1 MNTKFC
7 SSATSD
13 QEKLIPDCL
22 KRKPVVVLE
31 RLPEQFVQELQKDRT
46 HSAGSME
53 VQLSEMT
60 TPVELSKQQLVV
72 KAKVSSNSW
81 LRHGA
86 VLELLK
92 RHAEAS
98 ETMSTPHKEQ
108 VTCNEGQELIHEG
121 PEPKVLKDLPEEE
134 SEHQA
139 EHCNLAQFTP
149 HNEQATCN
157 EGEELIYEG
166 PEPKVLKD
174 LPKEESEHQAEHCNL
189 AQFTPHKE
197 QVTEWTLSR

>member
-7 SSATSD
+7 SSAISD

-31 RLPEQFVQELQKDRT
+31 RLPGQFVQELQKDRT
-46 HSAGSME
+46 HSAGSVE
-53 VQLSEMT
+53 VQLSEIT
-60 TPVELSKQQLVV
+60 TPVVELSKQQLVV

-98 ETMSTPHKEQ
+98 ETMST
-108 VTCNEGQELIHEG
+108 LLL
-121 PEPKVLKDLPEEE
+121 VL
-134 SEHQA
+134 
-139 EHCNLAQFTP
+139 C
-149 HNEQATCN
+149 
-157 EGEELIYEG
+157 
-166 PEPKVLKD
+166 V
-174 LPKEESEHQAEHCNL
+174 
-189 AQFTPHKE
+189 
-197 QVTEWTLSR
+197 V